1 MRRYDAARHRI
12 RVREGLVC
20 IPRYGQFVDDVDD
33 GINSQRVLWRS
44 QAGAI
49 PGLLGGKSAWAALLP
64 ELIEQIGDGRAVDL
78 DSRVTL
84 SFDLAAIEPRSGG
97 AQRQVQPATWREYYG
112 FLRGL
117 GFATSAG
124 DGLRLTEIGERARE
138 HPTSE
143 VLAGIFADRIRL
155 FAEILAIVGEG
166 PMTVDEVHD
175 CAQGRFGPSWR
186 SNANTRIRMDWQEVL
201 GLIESAGNRKW
212 RVTVTGDIFLAGR
225 LLVTPEALGGDEAKE
240 VTIMP
245 ATAGVSACLEELT
258 TSTRTH
264 SSRSTYN
271 IWVPSPATSPNKVE
285 NLRTIMAAT
294 LDPIKREDL
303 FEFICERFELKRSSV
318 DSMLPFLR
326 ASGLLVEVSRGVYEA
341 TPVARE
347 WVDSG
352 EDINFIRIL
361 HAHMRFVGEMIRC
374 VQADATRSDM
384 YAEAATYGLNVDKCR
399 WIAGFLL
406 NTGLVEE
413 PRYGSLRATPR
424 GRALL
429 EELPLAEAT
438 QVAASDVEAS
448 STHAD
453 AASVE
458 SLPELA
464 QDLVRLAKDPSAS
477 GLQSG
482 RAFEAAVSNA
492 FAAMGFGSRVISG
505 SGDTDVLVE
514 WVDQEG
520 ELRTAIVEAKAR
532 TSGLV
537 THTDVSD
544 VAIETHK
551 SLHAAEGVAV
561 VAPGFSGR
569 TIADMAEKKGWSL
582 IEAGRLGELAEGAI
596 AVGLRPCDI
605 AILFAT
611 PNGVT
616 DLEDLIAARQ
626 RELKIVSFLVRK
638 LAEEQGVEG
647 EAISARDIS
656 RDGRRTQ
663 LAPSVDEVVAAVETL
678 VRLQVEIPRLIDS
691 ASDPRFSAYVLGDS
705 RSAVRQLRAL
715 ADAIEGGAN

>member
-1 MRRYDAARHRI
+1 
-12 RVREGLVC
+12 LV
-20 IPRYGQFVDDVDD
+20 
-33 GINSQRVLWRS
+33 
-44 QAGAI
+44 
-49 PGLLGGKSAWAALLP
+49 P
-64 ELIEQIGDGRAVDL
+64 ELIKQIGEGRAIDL
-78 DSRVTL
+78 DSHVAL
-84 SFDLAAIEPRSGG
+84 SFDLSEIEPRSGG
-97 AQRQVQPATWREYYG
+97 APRQVQPATWREYYG

-117 GFATSAG
+117 GLATSAG
-124 DGLRLTEIGERARE
+124 DGLRLTEAGERARE
-138 HPTSE
+138 QPTPY
-143 VLAGIFADRIRL
+143 VLAEIFADRIRL
-155 FAEILAIVGEG
+155 FAEVLAIIAEG
-166 PMTVDEVHD
+166 PMTVDEVHE
-175 CAQGRFGPSWR
+175 CVQERFGPLWR

-212 RVTVTGDIFLAGR
+212 RVTTLGGTFLADR
-225 LLVTPEALGGDEAKE
+225 MLVTPEALSGDDPQE

-245 ATAGVSACLEELT
+245 ATPGVSACLEELT

-294 LDPIKREDL
+294 LDRVKREDL
-303 FEFICERFELKRSSV
+303 FAFICERFELKRSSV
-318 DSMLPFLR
+318 ESMLPFLR

-341 TPVARE
+341 TPIARE

-352 EDINFIRIL
+352 DDLNFIRIL

-374 VQADATRSDM
+374 VQGEATRSDM

-406 NTGLVEE
+406 NTGLIEE

-424 GRALL
+424 GRVLL
-429 EELPLAEAT
+429 EELPLAAAT
-438 QVAASDVEAS
+438 QVATTDIDEGSTVSDPGTVAPP
-448 STHAD
+448 
-453 AASVE
+453 
-458 SLPELA
+458 PELA
-464 QDLVRLAKDPSAS
+464 EGLERLAKDPNAD

-482 RAFEAAVSNA
+482 RAFEAAVCNT

-514 WVDQEG
+514 WVDHEG
-520 ELRTAIVEAKAR
+520 AVRTAIVEAKAR
-532 TSGLV
+532 TSGSV

-551 SLHAAEGVAV
+551 ARHDAEGVAV
-561 VAPGFSGR
+561 VAAGFGGQ
-569 TIADMAEKKGWSL
+569 TIVNMAEKKGWAL
-582 IEAGRLGELAEGAI
+582 IEAGRLGELAAGAI

-605 AILFAT
+605 AILFVA
-611 PNGVT
+611 PNGVS

-638 LAEEQGVEG
+638 LAEEGDGG

-663 LAPSVDEVVAAVETL
+663 LAPSVDEVVAAIDTL
-678 VRLQVEIPRLIDS
+678 VRLQVDFPRLVDS
-691 ASDPRFSAYVLGDS
+691 SGDARFSTYVLGDS
-705 RSAVRQLRAL
+705 GSAVRQLRAL
-715 ADAIEGGAN
+715 ADAIERGAN